1 VNGAQGNSFS
11 SGPSISADGRD
22 VAFYSDASNLVA
34 NDTNGFLDAFVF
46 DRECSGPDPSTPF
59 CAGDGT
65 TVHCPCQNDGGAGR
79 GCANSQ
85 NATGGAF
92 RAAGSTATNP
102 GTSTDSIVFSVDGLP
117 GKTLAL
123 FLQGKT
129 SVGPVVYGDGLR
141 CTGAFT
147 RLLGLSMSS
156 DGAAIYP
163 KPGQNSVSQAAAAR
177 GDAVSDSGLTRYY
190 QVAYRDTDPSFC
202 PAPSGGTINITNG
215 LSLVW

>member
-1 VNGAQGNSFS
+1 
-11 SGPSISADGRD
+11 DGRD

-34 NDTNGFLDAFVF
+34 DDTNNLLDAFVF

-65 TVHCPCQNDGGAGR
+65 TVHCPCHDDGDTGR

-85 NATGGAF
+85 NASGGGF

-102 GTSTDSIVFSVDGLP
+102 GTTTDSIVLAVDGLP
-117 GKTLAL
+117 SKTLAI
-123 FLQGKT
+123 FLQGKS

-147 RLLGLSMSS
+147 RLLALSVNH
-156 DGAAIYP
+156 DGAAIY
-163 KPGQNSVSQAAAAR
+163 
-177 GDAVSDSGLTRYY
+177 
-190 QVAYRDTDPSFC
+190 
-202 PAPSGGTINITNG
+202 
-215 LSLVW
+215 